1 MITKSNADILI
12 EKQIYDPIFEGIRK
26 QSKALSMF
34 TRLPNMTSDRTEMK
48 VLDSLPIAY
57 FQNAD
62 TAMKK
67 LTEMAWKGV
76 YIYAGEIAVIV
87 PIAENVLNDAKIDIW
102 ATVKPSIEEAA
113 GKLIDSAIFTGVG
126 KPAQWREGL
135 LFSINQAGNIVTP
148 EENETFY
155 FQINRAMEKVEE
167 SGYNV
172 NGIIGGIGLKS
183 KFRTMVDS
191 TGQPLNTT
199 EIGSIARTF
208 VDNGSWDKEL
218 ATAIVGDFSQ
228 AVYAMREDPTYKV
241 LTEAVIQDP
250 ITGKILYN
258 LAQQDMVALR
268 FTMRLGWAIPNPVN
282 SLEPDAE
289 KRFPFAAIK
298 GTGLPQT
305 INGVIKVTSD
315 GTAAIANAKVTL
327 GGNEVKTKT
336 DGTATFKVQKNQSY
350 FYKANAKGYQ
360 PLYGE
365 VKYAE
370 TGVTTTVTLKEDE
383 RESLGTNPAAK

>member
-1 MITKSNADILI
+1 MITRSNAETLI
-12 EKQIYDPIFEGIRK
+12 EKQIYGPIFEGIRK
-26 QSKALSMF
+26 KSKALSIF

-48 VLDSLPIAY
+48 VLDSLPLAY
-57 FQNAD
+57 FQDAD

-67 LTEMAWKGV
+67 LTEMAWKNV
-76 YIYAGEIAVIV
+76 YIRAGEIAVIV
-87 PIAENVLNDAKIDIW
+87 PIAEATLRDAKIDIW
-102 ATVKPSIEEAA
+102 ASVRPAIEEAA

-126 KPAQWREGL
+126 KPSVWREGL
-135 LFSINQAGNIVTP
+135 LFSINQVGNIVTP

-167 SGYNV
+167 SGYDV
-172 NGIIGGIGLKS
+172 NGILGGVGLKS

-199 EIGSIARTF
+199 EIGSIARNF

-218 ATAIVGDFSQ
+218 ASAIVGDFSQ
-228 AVYAMREDPTYKV
+228 AVYSIREDPTYKI
-241 LTEAVIQDP
+241 LSESVIQDP

-282 SLEPDAE
+282 SLEEDGS

-315 GTAAIANAKVTL
+315 GEAAIANAKVTL

-350 FYKANAKGYQ
+350 LYKATAKGYE

-370 TGVTTTVTLKEDE
+370 TGVTTTVTLKEDT
-383 RESLGTNPAAK
+383 RDSLGINPASK